1 MTYLVNRSNSMS
13 SLFGTAFCHV
23 CVSTGVIVGTVSCL
37 FGTILCHV
45 CVIHGSNRTFFVVF
59 VQYNTVSCLCDTE

>member
-1 MTYLVNRSNSMS
+1 MTYWVNRSNSVS

-45 CVIHGSNRTFFVVF
+45 CVIHGSNRTYCVMFVLHMGVI
-59 VQYNTVSCLCDTE
+59 VLSL